1 MTESRPARRASDA
14 PAGTHVR
21 AVQHVSLPI
30 PPSGIDAVVEFY
42 EGLLGLRLKEPVPN
56 DAPFPLYWMD
66 VGATELHFFVEAGD
80 ATRRTNRHVCL
91 LVDDV
96 EALRRHLEAHGIE
109 TEDQDF
115 DIPSRPRFFA
125 RDPHGNRL
133 EFLSLREPEPPRA
146 G

>member
-1 MTESRPARRASDA
+1 MSETPDPRSASG
-14 PAGTHVR
+14 PPKGVQPR

-30 PPSGIDAVVEFY
+30 PAGGIDAVIEFY

-56 DAPFPLYWMD
+56 EAPFPLYWMD
-66 VGATELHFFVEAGD
+66 VGATELHFFVEEGD

-91 LVDDV
+91 QVDDV
-96 EALRRHLEAHGIE
+96 QALRRHLEAHGVE

-133 EFLSLREPEPPRA
+133 EFLSLRDPERP
-146 G
+146 GG